1 MKKLKRGGGGQKHFR
16 CGIQGRHFQ
25 RSRTY
30 ASLKDGKS
38 QTYRKGGKSVS
49 GREKSCAK
57 VQMQEGV
64 RASDGKREG
73 RDEIVQNTADLVAS

>member
-1 MKKLKRGGGGQKHFR
+1 MWHSGKAFPKESYLCF
-16 CGIQGRHFQ
+16 
-25 RSRTY
+25 
-30 ASLKDGKS
+30 LKDGKS